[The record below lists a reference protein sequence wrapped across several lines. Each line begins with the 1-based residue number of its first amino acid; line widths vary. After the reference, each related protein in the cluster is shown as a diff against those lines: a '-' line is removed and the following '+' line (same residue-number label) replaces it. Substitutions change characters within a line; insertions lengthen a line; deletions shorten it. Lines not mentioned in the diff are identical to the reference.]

1 MRASFTTAVLMLASS
16 AVGTAQSATARTT
29 NLSGD
34 WIGSVGTVYFNFIHR
49 FESSPAPERK
59 VTNSPTFLLATP
71 VTSFAMVGTSYATN
85 STLAP
90 RFPNEH
96 EYFLRVSPVRQAGG
110 APLDAGVQ
118 VDYNDA
124 SRGTDAELAIGRMI
138 GRLKVMGA
146 GRVLSRLDASGYEGA
161 YGGGAVFRLG
171 RYVALAADAASV
183 AHRHEEHVAWGA
195 GLQFELPQT
204 PHTMSLQVTN
214 VGTSTL
220 QGMSR
225 GEGRARYGFEYTI
238 PVTLR
243 RYASH
248 QSPAA
253 TRGGSS
259 PITPSSTAAGPVVQ
273 LHIKSLAFQSQP
285 TIAVGTTVEWIND
298 DPLAHSV
305 AAADSSFRS
314 PLIQPGQ
321 SWKYTFTT
329 AGKFAFACEPHPFMH
344 GTVIVK

>member
-1 MRASFTTAVLMLASS
+1 MKRALTTAALLAAAST
-16 AVGTAQSATARTT
+16 AGLAQSATARTT
-29 NLSGD
+29 NMSGD

-71 VTSFAMVGTSYATN
+71 VTPFALVGTSYATN

-96 EYFLRVSPVRQAGG
+96 EYFLRVSPLRQADG
-110 APLDAGVQ
+110 APLDAGAQ

-124 SRGTDAELAIGRMI
+124 ASGADAELALGRRI
-138 GRLKVMGA
+138 GRLKVMGT
-146 GRVLSRLDASGYEGA
+146 GRVLSRLDATGYETA
-161 YGGGAVFRLG
+161 YGGGAVLRLG
-171 RYVALAADAASV
+171 RYVAVAADAASL
-183 AHRHEEHVAWGA
+183 AHRVEEHVAWGA

-243 RYASH
+243 RYTSH
-248 QSPAA
+248 QSPPP
-253 TRGGSS
+253 RSDS
-259 PITPSSTAAGPVVQ
+259 MRVTPSSTAAGPVVQ

-314 PLIQPGQ
+314 PLIQPGK

-329 AGKFAFACEPHPFMH
+329 AGKFPFACEPHPFMH